1 MKRKLTAVVVGASLA
16 VFGAVPAM
24 AADGQCV
31 SKGVKALGGPT
42 ISAAARG
49 QVLEG
54 INAVPVIIKDHVFNN
69 ADVTEGLLGIIIC
82 E

>member
-1 MKRKLTAVVVGASLA
+1 MKRKLTAVVVGSALA

-31 SKGVKALGGPT
+31 SNGVKALGGQT

-49 QVLEG
+49 GVLEG
-54 INAVPVIIKDHVFNN
+54 INAVPIVIKDHAFNN
-69 ADVTEGLLGIIIC
+69 ADVTESLLGITIC

>member
-1 MKRKLTAVVVGASLA
+1 MKRKVSAMIVGASLA

-31 SKGVKALGGPT
+31 SNGVQLLGGQT
-42 ISAAARG
+42 ISQAARG

-54 INAVPVIIKDHVFNN
+54 INAVPVVIKDHAFNG
-69 ADVTEGLLGIIIC
+69 ADVTEGLLGVTIC